1 MEERRKFC
9 AHQVSKNIIQ
19 AKGADV
25 KAVRLILNVLN
36 FLRGEQQDFIMT
48 GRPYRGKSGQIS
60 PDVPD
65 PTLWKKV

>member
-1 MEERRKFC
+1 M
-9 AHQVSKNIIQ
+9 
-19 AKGADV
+19 
-25 KAVRLILNVLN
+25 KAIRLILNVLN

-60 PDVPD
+60 PDVAD